1 MFDVI
6 KSVIERGLFRVN
18 DISSKIDT
26 LWAESK
32 LTDDQREEL
41 YSLIV
46 SHLNPANEYPDLE
59 VRLARLEARI
69 SQIEARVAAIEDKPV
84 VDDDDD
90 EPSTPTLPDGVEV
103 WEPWDG
109 ISKKYQFG
117 AIVFHGGVYY
127 KDVLVGQQ
135 NVWEP
140 GSPGIDE
147 RYWVIVSEDE
157 VIGSSGQTGEEQ
169 SATPESS
176 TGDETGS
183 EV

>member
-18 DISSKIDT
+18 DISTKIDT

-46 SHLNPANEYPDLE
+46 SHLNPANEYPELE
-59 VRLARLEARI
+59 VRLARLEDRL
-69 SQIEARVAAIEDKPV
+69 SQIETRVAVIEDKPV

-90 EPSTPTLPDGVEV
+90 KPSTPALPEGVEV

-109 ISKKYQFG
+109 ISNKYQFG
-117 AIVFHGGVYY
+117 AIVLHDGVYY
-127 KDVLVGQQ
+127 KNVLVGQQ

-147 RYWVIVSEDE
+147 HYWVVISEDE
-157 VIGSSGQTGEEQ
+157 VLGIGEGPSSEPVSPTDDG
-169 SATPESS
+169 
-176 TGDETGS
+176 TGDDE
-183 EV
+183 